1 MTPSPSTA
9 RESRAVLSAMMA
21 GVMILFSLWV
31 VRPFLPATI
40 WAVTI
45 GITTWPLL
53 LRIQKL
59 LWGSRGL
66 AVSVTTLIALIVFVL
81 PFWLA
86 TTTVMTH
93 SADLMQFGETVMKFR
108 LPAEPDWLAHLPLV
122 GPKLTSLWQRFEN
135 TRVPQ
140 LVDNMVPDT
149 GHIIRWVLNYLGGFS
164 MLALQFLLTLI
175 IMAVLHMKGEAAS
188 ALVLDFGNA
197 LAGQRGKDMVMLA
210 GRTIRGVAVGV
221 TVTALVETAVGGL
234 GMKVTGVPW
243 ASVLIAITFIACLLQ
258 AGPGVT
264 LIPAVLWMYIFQSP
278 LNATILL
285 AVTILTIV
293 IDNVLRP
300 YLIRK
305 QANVPLIL
313 IMLGVIGGLSAFGL
327 VGIFVGPVI
336 LSVTYT
342 LVKSWLAEA
351 RAASPTTASAKP

>member
-1 MTPSPSTA
+1 MTPTLPTP
-9 RESRAVLSAMMA
+9 RESRAVLAALMA

-40 WAVTI
+40 WAMTI

-59 LWGSRGL
+59 LWGSRAL
-66 AVSVTTLIALIVFVL
+66 AVSCTTLIALLVFVL

-86 TTTVMTH
+86 MTTLMTH
-93 SADLMQFGETVMKFR
+93 SAELMQFGETAMKFR
-108 LPAEPDWLAHLPLV
+108 VPAEPHWLANLPLI
-122 GPKLTSLWQRFEN
+122 GPKSITLWQKIEN
-135 TRVPQ
+135 ARLPQ
-140 LVDNMVPDT
+140 LLDNMVPDT
-149 GHIIRWVLNYLGGFS
+149 GQIIRWVLNYLGGFS
-164 MLALQFLLTLI
+164 MLALQFLLTLV
-175 IMAVLHMKGEAAS
+175 IMAALHAKGEAATR
-188 ALVLDFGNA
+188 LMLEFGYA
-197 LAGQRGKDMVMLA
+197 LAEQRGKDMILLA
-210 GRTIRGVAVGV
+210 GRTIRGVAIGV
-221 TVTALVETAVGGL
+221 TVTALVETAVGGA
-234 GMKVTGVPW
+234 GMEITGMPW
-243 ASVLIAITFIACLLQ
+243 ASVLTAITFIACLLQ

-264 LIPAVLWMYIFQSP
+264 LIPAVIWMFFFKDMLSAIV
-278 LNATILL
+278 LL
-285 AVTILTIV
+285 VITVLTIV

-351 RAASPTTASAKP
+351 RTAAPQTPA